1 MHNILLIISREIAIR
16 VRKKSFLLT
25 TFLVPV
31 LMALLMV
38 VPSLLILWDTG
49 KHYTVGV
56 VDKSGLLID
65 SLHSSPILTYVKE
78 QDSIA
83 DMQGYLQRTGYA
95 GLLVI
100 GDKIAEQPNDVVVY
114 SLRTLAVDASDR
126 VQRDLTKIVRKER
139 IASFE
144 IEGLE
149 EILKKTDVN
158 VDMRAVILNEAGE
171 EKETSSGLSLMIGYL
186 LGGLIYGLVAASGG
200 MVMSGV
206 VEEKNNR
213 IVEVLVSSVR
223 SFDLLMG
230 KILGVASVFLIQ
242 ILLWIVVTLV
252 LVSAMGSFIDLGSSD
267 QLSQVA
273 SQMGG
278 LEMTGTS
285 HGLMAQLKTG
295 GLSTILGP
303 LESVNFLQLIV
314 VFIYFFFGGYFLY
327 ASMYA
332 AIGSAVEDASD
343 AQQLVLP
350 VTIPLLLGFFVLF
363 VAGRSPDGAIS
374 FWFSMIPF
382 TSPIVMPAR
391 VAYGVDTWEI
401 LLSGIILLITF
412 ILMTGLASRVYRNGI
427 LQYGKKF
434 GWRDILKWLKN

>member
-78 QDSIA
+78 QDTIA

-149 EILKKTDVN
+149 EILKKADVN

>member
-1 MHNILLIISREIAIR
+1 
-16 VRKKSFLLT
+16 
-25 TFLVPV
+25 
-31 LMALLMV
+31 MALLMV

-78 QDSIA
+78 QDTIA

-149 EILKKTDVN
+149 EILKKADVN

-252 LVSAMGSFIDLGSSD
+252 LISAMGSFIDLGSSD
-267 QLSQVA
+267 QLSQVT

>member
-56 VDKSGLLID
+56 VDKSGLLLD
-65 SLHSSPILTYVKE
+65 SLHTSPILTYVKE
-78 QDSIA
+78 QDTIA

-363 VAGRSPDGAIS
+363 VAGRSPDGTIS

-401 LLSGIILLITF
+401 LLSGIFLLITF

>member
-56 VDKSGLLID
+56 VDKSGLLLD

-78 QDSIA
+78 QDTIA
-83 DMQGYLQRTGYA
+83 DLQGYLQRTGYA

>member
-78 QDSIA
+78 QDTIA

-149 EILKKTDVN
+149 EILKKADVN

-252 LVSAMGSFIDLGSSD
+252 LISAMGSFIDLGSSD
-267 QLSQVA
+267 QLSQVT